1 MFMTPNQNRPASRPS
16 KSPSMPSELEHKRS
30 KLPPTTAKPP
40 MPPVK
45 PPAKQK
51 GWCLADALKAEIKN
65 YRGCRRR

>member
-1 MFMTPNQNRPASRPS
+1 MTPNQNRPSSRPNKNPQNQS
-16 KSPSMPSELEHKRS
+16 VLEH

-51 GWCLADALKAEIKN
+51 D
-65 YRGCRRR
+65 